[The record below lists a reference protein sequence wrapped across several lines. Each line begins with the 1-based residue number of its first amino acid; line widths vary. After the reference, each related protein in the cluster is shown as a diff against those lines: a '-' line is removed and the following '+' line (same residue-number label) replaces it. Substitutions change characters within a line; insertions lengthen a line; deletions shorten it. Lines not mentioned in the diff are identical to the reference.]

1 MDAKKII
8 EKLKGENDRERT
20 SLYLSRS
27 TMQKFKDSCVGIA
40 PSRVMELLMED
51 FVNSHINDDLSD
63 KIEDKAVIKSLKSL
77 AMALGYEIKK
87 IE

>member
-1 MDAKKII
+1 
-8 EKLKGENDRERT
+8 
-20 SLYLSRS
+20 
-27 TMQKFKDSCVGIA
+27 
-40 PSRVMELLMED
+40 MELLMED